1 MTCQTNKTCQ
11 TFINLHPLQANQLS
25 ILLLNIKW
33 QLILAVMKTVHYYLA
48 LNQRTCESGQS
59 RQLHH
64 NPNLNLNL
72 QGDQHVNMSH
82 LTD

>member
-1 MTCQTNKTCQ
+1 
-11 TFINLHPLQANQLS
+11 LQANQLS